1 MLRDEQN
8 LVLTIS
14 HFEETFMQTNQ
25 LGRFGAVSR
34 LTLGGGGIGQVW
46 GPTSEEEAVATLHAA
61 VDGGITLIDAAP
73 GYKICEAMI
82 GRAFAGRLSH
92 GVRVTTKF
100 GLGTVAPDQVYP
112 KLRASLEES
121 LKAMRLERV
130 DMMLLHSEIRPDDF
144 EYPPGQP
151 PKDERSTALSLY
163 RDAVGPA
170 FAQLVREGLIGD
182 WGITGINHAA
192 ATIEA
197 LSQEPL
203 PAAVQAIA
211 NLLDSP
217 GEMNGTGLEPRPR
230 DVIAA
235 ARSAG
240 VGVMGVRAVQAGAL
254 THSLDRQ
261 DNSPTSRDFDRA
273 EPYRALCE
281 QWGMDPAL
289 VAHRYALGIDGVDT
303 LVLGVK
309 NRAELRQALEAER
322 LGPLDAEQ
330 TIAIEALGL
339 R

>member
-1 MLRDEQN
+1 MKSAR
-8 LVLTIS
+8 
-14 HFEETFMQTNQ
+14 

-46 GPTSEEEAVATLHAA
+46 GPTSEDEAVATLRAA
-61 VDGGITLIDAAP
+61 VDAGITLLDAAP

-82 GRAFAGRLSH
+82 GRAFEGKLPD

-100 GLGTVAPDQVYP
+100 GLGTVAPDQAYDQ
-112 KLRASLEES
+112 LRASLEHS
-121 LKAMRLERV
+121 LVAMRLERV

-151 PKDERSTALSLY
+151 PKDERSTALTFY
-163 RDAVGPA
+163 REAVRPA
-170 FAQLVREGLIGD
+170 FAQLVRDGLIGD

-192 ATIEA
+192 ATIAA
-197 LSQEPL
+197 LSDGPL

-217 GEMNGTGLEPRPR
+217 GEMNGTGLDPRPR

-235 ARSAG
+235 AKAAG

-254 THSLDRQ
+254 TGALDRD
-261 DNSPTSRDFDRA
+261 DNSPTSRDFARA
-273 EPYRALCE
+273 EPYRALCR
-281 QWGMDPAL
+281 QWGASPAL
-289 VAHRYALGIDGVDT
+289 IAHRYALGIAGVDT

-309 NRAELRQALEAER
+309 NRAELDEAVAAETLGPLEAEQV
-322 LGPLDAEQ
+322 A
-330 TIAIEALGL
+330 AIEALGL

>member
-1 MLRDEQN
+1 MKSAR
-8 LVLTIS
+8 
-14 HFEETFMQTNQ
+14 

-46 GPTSEEEAVATLHAA
+46 GPTSEDEAVATLRAA
-61 VDGGITLIDAAP
+61 VDAGITLLDAAP

-82 GRAFAGRLSH
+82 GRAFEGKLPD
-92 GVRVTTKF
+92 GVRVTTKYS
-100 GLGTVAPDQVYP
+100 LGTVAPDQAYDQ
-112 KLRASLEES
+112 LRASLEHS
-121 LKAMRLERV
+121 LVAMQLERV

-151 PKDERSTALSLY
+151 PKDERSTALTFY
-163 RDAVGPA
+163 REAVRPA
-170 FAQLVREGLIGD
+170 FAQLVRDGLIGD

-192 ATIEA
+192 ATIAA
-197 LSQEPL
+197 LSDGPL

-217 GEMNGTGLEPRPR
+217 GEMNGTGLDPRPR

-235 ARSAG
+235 AKATG

-254 THSLDRQ
+254 TGALDRD
-261 DNSPTSRDFDRA
+261 DNSPTSRDFARA
-273 EPYRALCE
+273 EPYRALCR
-281 QWGMDPAL
+281 QWGASPAL
-289 VAHRYALGIDGVDT
+289 IAHRYALGIAGVDT

-309 NRAELRQALEAER
+309 NRAELDEAVAAET
-322 LGPLDAEQ
+322 LGPLETEQ
-330 TIAIEALGL
+330 VAAIEALGL

>member
-1 MLRDEQN
+1 
-8 LVLTIS
+8 
-14 HFEETFMQTNQ
+14 MQTNT
-25 LGRFGAVSR
+25 LGRFGPVSR

-46 GPTSEEEAVATLHAA
+46 GPVSEDEAVATLRAA

-82 GRAFAGRLSH
+82 GRAFEGKLPQ
-92 GVRVTTKF
+92 GVRVTTKH
-100 GLGTVAPDQVYP
+100 GLGTVAEDEVYP
-112 KLRASLEES
+112 RLRASLDES
-121 LKAMRLERV
+121 LAAMRLARV

-163 RDAVGPA
+163 REAVRPA
-170 FAQLVREGLIGD
+170 FARLVDEGLIGD

-197 LSQEPL
+197 MSSEPL

-217 GEMNGTGLEPRPR
+217 GEMNGTGLAPRPR

-235 ARSAG
+235 AGAAG

-254 THSLDRQ
+254 TLGLDRN
-261 DNSPTSRDFDRA
+261 DASPTSTDFDRA
-273 EPYRALCE
+273 AAYRDLCE
-281 QWGMDPAL
+281 KWGEDPAL
-289 VAHRYALGIDGVDT
+289 IAHRYAIGIEGVDT

-309 NRAELRQALEAER
+309 NREELQQALQAELQGPLEAE
-322 LGPLDAEQ
+322 Q
-330 TIAIEALGL
+330 VTAIEALGL